1 MQRQDA
7 GRHPVFSGS
16 NVSNGAYPLRVLY
29 SVGLIDGV
37 TDQNGILN
45 DGVVSDDYA
54 NAHTDEDGN
63 LLFYSNKYSGNTD
76 NGWNNSQADNVTV
89 GDAYVEFTPA
99 SDNPF
104 YYVQDNTDLY
114 LDEDCTQP
122 ATGEL
127 SADTTYYF
135 RISYYDAVGSGTQTA
150 VVERPGSEMDSSYV
164 SATGENGQLQLQE
177 GAPRLGY
184 LSDFVRMKEDTGL
197 TNMADSAYYPNYQG
211 DGVFRVYLGNNGVL
225 PVRTAMENTKDVV
238 EPGTDTSI
246 DGQLVGVGD
255 QLEYVIN
262 WVNDATDASGQFVA
276 AEVKVTDQVPDGTRF
291 ISAENGG
298 TEENG
303 TVTWNLGTQE
313 AGAVGTVRFTVEVT
327 EDAVTYDSI
336 QNTASIQ
343 LGEND
348 PGTTNTVTNYVPE
361 KEVSGTDSDGN
372 ASVGDTLTYTISWRN
387 TETASANVTIVDV
400 LDEGLN
406 YIENS
411 ANPNATYDAETDT
424 LTWVIE
430 NAEAGAQG
438 TVTFQAQVNENAL
451 NTTVE
456 NQATVQIGNQAAVS
470 TNPVETPVNPD
481 NPGGTT
487 GDVDVTFSGTKTMT
501 GGEFSFSITPSSEN
515 PDSDPV
521 QAATV
526 TNGADGSVVL
536 SSPVQYTE
544 AGTYRYTVQEENS
557 TVGGITKDNSI
568 YIITVVVTEDTA
580 NAVLSADM
588 AITKDGQEVSGIS
601 FTNTYDPARTGVSFG
616 GTKVLNGGT
625 LEEGA
630 FSFTLTATS
639 GADTPMPQDGAATV
653 TNNAAGTYRFGEIIY
668 TQPGTYTYQISE
680 VDQGAKGYTY
690 DHTTYTVQ
698 VTVTDEDG
706 VLKAQVTGADDM
718 VFTNT
723 YQPESVTLSGET
735 AIQGTKV
742 LNGRT
747 LADGEFTFVLQ
758 DQEGNVV
765 AETTNGSDGTFR
777 FEGLTYETPQD
788 VIYTVAERAD
798 GAEGITYDTSVY
810 TVHVHVEDAGGY
822 LTAAVSYEDTES
834 MVFTNTYEEPETPG
848 SGETEDPETPPEEE
862 TPETEEPGS
871 ETPEGGQGD
880 NDQNTDTRNPENEN
894 SQNNQDNGSGQG
906 QTSGDTKSDTVKT
919 GDDAPIVQSAA
930 AMAVSLGVIIAL
942 RKRQK

>member
-197 TNMADSAYYPNYQG
+197 TNTADSAYYPTYQG

-276 AEVKVTDQVPDGTRF
+276 AEVKVTDQIPDGTRF
-291 ISAENGG
+291 VSAENGG

-411 ANPNATYDAETDT
+411 ANPNATYDAETDI

-438 TVTFQAQVNENAL
+438 TVTFQAQVNENAS

-487 GDVDVTFSGTKTMT
+487 GDVDVTLSGTKTMT

-557 TVGGITKDNSI
+557 TVGGITKDNSV

-706 VLKAQVTGADDM
+706 VLKAQITGADDM

-788 VIYTVAERAD
+788 VTYTVAERAD

-871 ETPEGGQGD
+871 ETPEGGQDD
-880 NDQNTDTRNPENEN
+880 NDQNTATRNPENEN

>member
-1 MQRQDA
+1 
-7 GRHPVFSGS
+7 
-16 NVSNGAYPLRVLY
+16 
-29 SVGLIDGV
+29 
-37 TDQNGILN
+37 
-45 DGVVSDDYA
+45 
-54 NAHTDEDGN
+54 
-63 LLFYSNKYSGNTD
+63 
-76 NGWNNSQADNVTV
+76 
-89 GDAYVEFTPA
+89 
-99 SDNPF
+99 
-104 YYVQDNTDLY
+104 
-114 LDEDCTQP
+114 
-122 ATGEL
+122 
-127 SADTTYYF
+127 
-135 RISYYDAVGSGTQTA
+135 
-150 VVERPGSEMDSSYV
+150 
-164 SATGENGQLQLQE
+164 
-177 GAPRLGY
+177 
-184 LSDFVRMKEDTGL
+184 
-197 TNMADSAYYPNYQG
+197 
-211 DGVFRVYLGNNGVL
+211 
-225 PVRTAMENTKDVV
+225 
-238 EPGTDTSI
+238 
-246 DGQLVGVGD
+246 
-255 QLEYVIN
+255 
-262 WVNDATDASGQFVA
+262 
-276 AEVKVTDQVPDGTRF
+276 
-291 ISAENGG
+291 
-298 TEENG
+298 
-303 TVTWNLGTQE
+303 
-313 AGAVGTVRFTVEVT
+313 
-327 EDAVTYDSI
+327 
-336 QNTASIQ
+336 
-343 LGEND
+343 
-348 PGTTNTVTNYVPE
+348 
-361 KEVSGTDSDGN
+361 
-372 ASVGDTLTYTISWRN
+372 
-387 TETASANVTIVDV
+387 
-400 LDEGLN
+400 
-406 YIENS
+406 
-411 ANPNATYDAETDT
+411 
-424 LTWVIE
+424 
-430 NAEAGAQG
+430 
-438 TVTFQAQVNENAL
+438 
-451 NTTVE
+451 
-456 NQATVQIGNQAAVS
+456 
-470 TNPVETPVNPD
+470 
-481 NPGGTT
+481 
-487 GDVDVTFSGTKTMT
+487 MT

-557 TVGGITKDNSI
+557 TVGGITKDNSV

-653 TNNAAGTYRFGEIIY
+653 TNNAAGTYQFGEIIY

-698 VTVTDEDG
+698 VT
-706 VLKAQVTGADDM
+706 
-718 VFTNT
+718 
-723 YQPESVTLSGET
+723 
-735 AIQGTKV
+735 
-742 LNGRT
+742 
-747 LADGEFTFVLQ
+747 
-758 DQEGNVV
+758 
-765 AETTNGSDGTFR
+765 
-777 FEGLTYETPQD
+777 YETPQD
-788 VIYTVAERAD
+788 VTYTVSERAD

-834 MVFTNTYEEPETPG
+834 MVFTNTYEESETPG

>member
-1 MQRQDA
+1 M
-7 GRHPVFSGS
+7 
-16 NVSNGAYPLRVLY
+16 
-29 SVGLIDGV
+29 
-37 TDQNGILN
+37 
-45 DGVVSDDYA
+45 
-54 NAHTDEDGN
+54 
-63 LLFYSNKYSGNTD
+63 
-76 NGWNNSQADNVTV
+76 
-89 GDAYVEFTPA
+89 
-99 SDNPF
+99 
-104 YYVQDNTDLY
+104 
-114 LDEDCTQP
+114 
-122 ATGEL
+122 
-127 SADTTYYF
+127 
-135 RISYYDAVGSGTQTA
+135 
-150 VVERPGSEMDSSYV
+150 
-164 SATGENGQLQLQE
+164 
-177 GAPRLGY
+177 
-184 LSDFVRMKEDTGL
+184 
-197 TNMADSAYYPNYQG
+197 
-211 DGVFRVYLGNNGVL
+211 
-225 PVRTAMENTKDVV
+225 
-238 EPGTDTSI
+238 
-246 DGQLVGVGD
+246 
-255 QLEYVIN
+255 
-262 WVNDATDASGQFVA
+262 
-276 AEVKVTDQVPDGTRF
+276 
-291 ISAENGG
+291 
-298 TEENG
+298 
-303 TVTWNLGTQE
+303 
-313 AGAVGTVRFTVEVT
+313 
-327 EDAVTYDSI
+327 
-336 QNTASIQ
+336 
-343 LGEND
+343 
-348 PGTTNTVTNYVPE
+348 
-361 KEVSGTDSDGN
+361 
-372 ASVGDTLTYTISWRN
+372 
-387 TETASANVTIVDV
+387 
-400 LDEGLN
+400 
-406 YIENS
+406 
-411 ANPNATYDAETDT
+411 
-424 LTWVIE
+424 
-430 NAEAGAQG
+430 
-438 TVTFQAQVNENAL
+438 
-451 NTTVE
+451 
-456 NQATVQIGNQAAVS
+456 
-470 TNPVETPVNPD
+470 
-481 NPGGTT
+481 
-487 GDVDVTFSGTKTMT
+487 
-501 GGEFSFSITPSSEN
+501 
-515 PDSDPV
+515 
-521 QAATV
+521 
-526 TNGADGSVVL
+526 
-536 SSPVQYTE
+536 
-544 AGTYRYTVQEENS
+544 
-557 TVGGITKDNSI
+557 
-568 YIITVVVTEDTA
+568 VTEDTA

-630 FSFTLTATS
+630 FSFNLTATS

-653 TNNAAGTYRFGEIIY
+653 TNNAAGTYQFGEIIY

-788 VIYTVAERAD
+788 VTYTVAERAD

-871 ETPEGGQGD
+871 ETPEGGQDD
-880 NDQNTDTRNPENEN
+880 NDQNTATRNPENEN

>member
-197 TNMADSAYYPNYQG
+197 TNMADSAYYPTYQG

-411 ANPNATYDAETDT
+411 ANPNAT

-601 FTNTYDPARTGVSFG
+601 FTSTYDPARTGVSCG

-630 FSFTLTATS
+630 FSFNLTATS

-653 TNNAAGTYRFGEIIY
+653 TNIAAGTYRFGEIIY